1 MEYKY
6 KIDVANIEDTE
17 TLVKFQMAMAKESEG
32 TELDYETVREGV
44 KAGIDDDSKAT
55 YLVARNDNGEVL
67 GSLMLT
73 TEWSDW
79 NNCNYYWIQSVYV
92 RPENRH
98 QGVFKELFDFAR
110 AIAQS
115 EGASA
120 LRLYV
125 DRNNFNAQKV
135 YLSLGMHES
144 HYLMYEL

>member
-1 MEYKY
+1 MKYKY
-6 KIDVANIEDTE
+6 KIDVASIEDTE

-44 KAGIDDDSKAT
+44 KACIADDGKAT
-55 YLVARNDNGEVL
+55 YLVARNDNGKVL

-92 RPENRH
+92 RSENRH
-98 QGVFKELFDFAR
+98 QGVFKELFDFAK

-115 EGASA
+115 EGAGA

-125 DRNNFNAQKV
+125 DRKKVYAQKV
-135 YLSLGMHES
+135 YQSLGMHES

>member
-1 MEYKY
+1 
-6 KIDVANIEDTE
+6 
-17 TLVKFQMAMAKESEG
+17 MAKESEG

-44 KAGIDDDSKAT
+44 KAGIADDSKAT
-55 YLVARNDNGEVL
+55 YLVARNDNSEVL

-92 RPENRH
+92 CPESRH
-98 QGVFKELFDFAR
+98 QGVFKELFDFAN

-115 EGASA
+115 DGAGA

-135 YLSLGMHES
+135 YQSLGMHES
-144 HYLMYEL
+144 HYLMFEL

>member
-1 MEYKY
+1 
-6 KIDVANIEDTE
+6 
-17 TLVKFQMAMAKESEG
+17 MAKESEG

-44 KAGIDDDSKAT
+44 KAGIADDSKAT
-55 YLVARNDNGEVL
+55 YLVARNDNNEIL

-98 QGVFKELFDFAR
+98 QGVFKELFDFAK
-110 AIAQS
+110 AIALS
-115 EGASA
+115 EGGSA

-125 DRNNFNAQKV
+125 DRNNLNAQKV